1 MLPEIF
7 QQLFLE
13 RCSPTSCATRR
24 AAPITLVMRIALI
37 ILLFLVCLTPCFGQQ
52 ANPSTSPPPVPKSVS
67 DLLERATKLSQAGRG
82 QLAITLIQEA
92 MRIAPDSPAVH
103 LALGNELVKAGRL
116 DEALAEF
123 EQARKINPHD
133 DQVYLSIGLVM
144 LQQKKY
150 AVAASLFTDAS
161 NIDPNEPLHH
171 LMRGVAL
178 ARQASD
184 GELSKPANRA
194 RRDQILGQAEESLT
208 KAFDLSGGQILEV
221 YLFRAMVYEMK
232 GARLEAA
239 SELEKYLK
247 ANPDSDKSGDVRE
260 AIRNLR
266 TKAAPPP

>member
-1 MLPEIF
+1 
-7 QQLFLE
+7 
-13 RCSPTSCATRR
+13 
-24 AAPITLVMRIALI
+24 MRIALI
-37 ILLFLVCLTPCFGQQ
+37 ILLLSIRLTPDLGQQ
-52 ANPSTSPPPVPKSVS
+52 TNTPTSPPPVPQKVS

-92 MRIAPDSPAVH
+92 VRIAPHSAAVH
-103 LALGNELVKAGRL
+103 LALGNEFVKAGRL
-116 DEALAEF
+116 DEAIAEF
-123 EQARKINPHD
+123 EQARKIDPRD
-133 DQVYLSIGLVM
+133 DQAYLSIGLVM

-161 NIDPNEPLHH
+161 NINPKEPLHQF
-171 LMRGVAL
+171 MRGVAL

-184 GELSKPANRA
+184 EESSRPANRA
-194 RRDQILGQAEESLT
+194 RHDQILNQAEEALT
-208 KAFDLSGGQILEV
+208 KAFDLSGGRIFEV

-232 GARLEAA
+232 GARLEAI

-247 ANPDSDKSGDVRE
+247 ANPDSDKAGAVRE